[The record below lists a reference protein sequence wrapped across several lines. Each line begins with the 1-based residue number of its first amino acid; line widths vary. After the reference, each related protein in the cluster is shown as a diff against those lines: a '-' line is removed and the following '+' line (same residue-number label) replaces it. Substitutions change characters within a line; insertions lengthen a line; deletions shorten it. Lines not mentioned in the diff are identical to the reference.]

1 MKEADDVK
9 MYYFF
14 DEAGTP
20 EILGRKGVNL
30 VANGNSS
37 KIFIVGFIS
46 TSNPKAINDKLRII
60 HDQIADDPYLASI
73 PSISSTKR
81 MFHANKDCAEVREKV
96 FKALND
102 LDFTFQCI
110 VARKKLSIFRSKYNL
125 QPSALYRDLVSKLL
139 KNRLH
144 LNKKI
149 DCFFSAMQN
158 VIWRE
163 SMETAIADAKNRFHE
178 KWGKENDNQIRV
190 ILQKSSELYPL
201 QAADYMLWA
210 VYQAYEHSDFRY
222 LEFMQSKIRL
232 IVDVFDFRKNG
243 YGEYY
248 SQKNPISLEKI
259 SPV

>member
-81 MFHANKDCAEVREKV
+81 MFHCNVRLDGVNFSPDPEY
-96 FKALND
+96 D
-102 LDFTFQCI
+102 LGSDG
-110 VARKKLSIFRSKYNL
+110 V
-125 QPSALYRDLVSKLL
+125 
-139 KNRLH
+139 
-144 LNKKI
+144 
-149 DCFFSAMQN
+149 
-158 VIWRE
+158 
-163 SMETAIADAKNRFHE
+163 
-178 KWGKENDNQIRV
+178 RV
-190 ILQKSSELYPL
+190 P
-201 QAADYMLWA
+201 A
-210 VYQAYEHSDFRY
+210 
-222 LEFMQSKIRL
+222 
-232 IVDVFDFRKNG
+232 
-243 YGEYY
+243 
-248 SQKNPISLEKI
+248 
-259 SPV
+259 